1 MVGNQE
7 SMDLSHQST
16 TGKEGVSQ
24 SQPVAVHFKICT
36 TIGWEKENF
45 YAGSY
50 KKEPLE
56 SCFRTMRMV
65 NFFEAL
71 FLFSHDSSWE

>member
-50 KKEPLE
+50 KKEPP
-56 SCFRTMRMV
+56 
-65 NFFEAL
+65 
-71 FLFSHDSSWE
+71 